1 MAGRLK
7 DKVAV
12 VTGAARGIGLAV
24 ATAYAQEGATVFGVD
39 VLEKELGSA
48 MKALAA
54 EGRQAEALP
63 ADIAQES
70 EVERVFDRIHGT
82 HPCVDVLANVAGI
95 IVLEPVE
102 RTTAEIWDRTLGVNL
117 RGAFLCVRAVV
128 PAMKQAR
135 RGSIISTSSNAG
147 IVGYPNETAYCAS
160 KFGIEGLS
168 RALTRELTP
177 FGIAVNTITPG
188 TPVQTEMSVI
198 ALNAEQKSR
207 WQDPAVIAPAYVHL
221 AMQDASGITDQYVDA
236 WKMSETLRAQG
247 WASCPSRDKG
257 NR

>member
-24 ATAYAQEGATVFGVD
+24 ASAYAREGAIVFGVD
-39 VLEKELGSA
+39 VLERELTTA
-48 MKALAA
+48 MTALAA
-54 EGRQAEALP
+54 KGLLAETLP

-70 EVERVFDRIHGT
+70 EVERVFDRVHLA
-82 HPCVDVLANVAGI
+82 HRRVDILANVAGI
-95 IVLEPVE
+95 IALEPVE

-128 PAMKQAR
+128 PGMKEAH

-160 KFGIEGLS
+160 KFGLEGLS
-168 RALTRELTP
+168 RALTKELTP

-221 AMQDASGITDQYVDA
+221 AMQDASGLTDKYVDA
-236 WKMSETLRAQG
+236 WAMSQELRAQG
-247 WASCPSRDKG
+247 WA
-257 NR
+257 

>member
-1 MAGRLK
+1 MTGRLQ

-24 ATAYAQEGATVFGVD
+24 ATAYAREGAHVFGVD
-39 VLEKELGSA
+39 VLERELVGAMSA
-48 MKALAA
+48 LSAG
-54 EGRQAEALP
+54 GRRAQAMP

-70 EVERVFDRIHGT
+70 EITRVFARIHHA
-82 HPCVDVLANVAGI
+82 HPRVDVLANIAGI

-117 RGAFLCVRAVV
+117 RGAFLCARAVV
-128 PAMKQAR
+128 PGMKEAR

-160 KFGIEGLS
+160 KFGLEGLS
-168 RALTRELTP
+168 RALTKELTP

-221 AMQDASGITDQYVDA
+221 AMQDASGLTDKYVDA
-236 WKMSETLRAQG
+236 WAMSQELRAQG
-247 WASCPSRDKG
+247 WI
-257 NR
+257 

>member
-24 ATAYAQEGATVFGVD
+24 AIAYAREGAIVFGVD
-39 VLEKELGSA
+39 VLRTELTSA
-48 MKALAA
+48 MAALAA
-54 EGRQAEALP
+54 QGHAVQALP
-63 ADIAQES
+63 ADIAQEA
-70 EVERVFDRIHGT
+70 EIERVFDRIHGA
-82 HPCVDVLANVAGI
+82 HPSVDVLANVAGI

-128 PAMKQAR
+128 PGMKRAC

-168 RALTRELTP
+168 RALTKELTP
-177 FGIAVNTITPG
+177 FGIAVNSITPG

-207 WQDPAVIAPAYVHL
+207 WQDPAVISPAYVHL
-221 AMQDASGITDQYVDA
+221 AMQTASGITDQYVNA
-236 WKMSETLRAQG
+236 WEMSEDLRAKG
-247 WASCPSRDKG
+247 WAA
-257 NR
+257 

>member
-24 ATAYAQEGATVFGVD
+24 ATAYAKEGAIVFAVD
-39 VLEKELGSA
+39 VLEKELSSA
-48 MKALAA
+48 MQALAA
-54 EGRQAEALP
+54 GGHAAQALA
-63 ADIAQES
+63 ADISQET
-70 EVERVFDRIHGT
+70 EVKRVFDRVHGA

-128 PAMKQAR
+128 PGMKQAR

-168 RALTRELTP
+168 RALTKELTP
-177 FGIAVNTITPG
+177 FGIAVNSITPG
-188 TPVQTEMSVI
+188 TPMRTEMSVI

-207 WQDPAVIAPAYVHL
+207 WQDPAVISPAYVHL
-221 AMQDASGITDQYVDA
+221 AMQDASGITDQYVNA
-236 WKMSETLRAQG
+236 WEMSEDLRSKG
-247 WASCPSRDKG
+247 WAT
-257 NR
+257 

>member
-24 ATAYAQEGATVFGVD
+24 AAAYAREGAIVFGVD
-39 VLEKELGSA
+39 VLEKELGNA
-48 MKALAA
+48 MRALAA
-54 EGRQAEALP
+54 EGLRALALP
-63 ADIAQES
+63 ADISQEP
-70 EVERVFDRIHGT
+70 EVERVFARVHGA
-82 HPCVDVLANVAGI
+82 HPRVDVLANVAGI

-128 PAMKQAR
+128 PGMKEAR

-160 KFGIEGLS
+160 KFAIEGLS
-168 RALTRELTP
+168 RALTKELTP

-188 TPVQTEMSVI
+188 TPVRTEMSVI

-221 AMQDASGITDQYVDA
+221 AMQDASGLTDQYVNA
-236 WKMSETLRAQG
+236 WEMSEALRAQG
-247 WASCPSRDKG
+247 WAA
-257 NR
+257 

>member
-1 MAGRLK
+1 MAGRLQ

-24 ATAYAQEGATVFGVD
+24 ATAYAKEGAIVYGVD
-39 VLEKELGSA
+39 VLERELNSA
-48 MKALAA
+48 MRALATGGHA
-54 EGRQAEALP
+54 ARALP
-63 ADIAQES
+63 ADISQEA
-70 EVERVFDRIHGT
+70 EVARVFDQIHGT

-128 PAMKQAR
+128 PGMKLR
-135 RGSIISTSSNAG
+135 GRGSIISTSSNAG

-168 RALTRELTP
+168 RALTKELTP
-177 FGIAVNTITPG
+177 FGIAVNSITPG
-188 TPVQTEMSVI
+188 TPVETEMSVI

-207 WQDPAVIAPAYVHL
+207 WQNPAVISPAYVHL
-221 AMQDASGITDQYVDA
+221 AMQDASGITDQYVNA
-236 WKMSETLRAQG
+236 WEMSQELRAKG
-247 WASCPSRDKG
+247 WMT
-257 NR
+257 

>member
-24 ATAYAQEGATVFGVD
+24 ATAYAKEGATVFGVD
-39 VLEKELGSA
+39 VLERELTSA
-48 MKALAA
+48 MAALAA
-54 EGRQAEALP
+54 QGHAAQALP
-63 ADIAQES
+63 ADIAQEA
-70 EVERVFDRIHGT
+70 EIERVFDRIHGA
-82 HPCVDVLANVAGI
+82 HPSVDVLANVAGI

-102 RTTAEIWDRTLGVNL
+102 RTTAEIWDRTLDINL
-117 RGAFLCVRAVV
+117 RGTFLCVRAVV
-128 PAMKQAR
+128 PGMKRAR

-168 RALTRELTP
+168 RALTKELTP
-177 FGIAVNTITPG
+177 FGIAVNSITPG

-198 ALNAEQKSR
+198 ALNAEQRSR
-207 WQDPAVIAPAYVHL
+207 WQDPAVISPAYVHL
-221 AMQDASGITDQYVDA
+221 AMQNASGITDQYVNA
-236 WKMSETLRAQG
+236 WEMSEDLRSKG
-247 WASCPSRDKG
+247 WAV
-257 NR
+257 